1 MDRRK
6 SRSGNP
12 NKMCSLFFVL
22 LFIFRFLNS
31 LRALC
36 GFNAGASSTARAF
49 TAKLWAKICYQS
61 ICEVRITCF
70 VVHQLRY
77 CYFSSTDEIKKMPPQ
92 YSRAFVYVINIYTVC
107 QLKRLRQYWRDNAT
121 KLRSLHLYAYEFT
134 LISHRSVMQ
143 RLNILFQSVLLP
155 TPRANFTLIVE
166 DVSWNIYKE
175 LLKSVNNTK
184 N

>member
-1 MDRRK
+1 M
-6 SRSGNP
+6 
-12 NKMCSLFFVL
+12 
-22 LFIFRFLNS
+22 
-31 LRALC
+31 
-36 GFNAGASSTARAF
+36 
-49 TAKLWAKICYQS
+49 S
-61 ICEVRITCF
+61 I
-70 VVHQLRY
+70 
-77 CYFSSTDEIKKMPPQ
+77 K
-92 YSRAFVYVINIYTVC
+92 
-107 QLKRLRQYWRDNAT
+107 LRQYWRDNAT

-134 LISHRSVMQ
+134 LISHRSAVMQ